1 MIFSDTF
8 LDELRLVVKDCLL
21 NGNLE
26 KVALVKQLLDYDNTQ
41 FGDFLAP
48 LFLPQDNSL
57 HHLVSYSPSAS
68 NLVKVTEEEHNTLS
82 LGVSSSTSELEQGGV
97 EEIQEPTYKWKR
109 KYILPDA
116 KGNLCGIVILT
127 ETGCS
132 IEDVESGRVLYE
144 GNYKVVNH
152 FNFQHGS
159 IISFSLKG
167 IRLLNVYFEDYIDL
181 ADGVEIVK
189 NCPVERDAEGY
200 YVPSDASGRSL
211 IEFGSICS
219 PFNII
224 PKVVEA
230 YQIKAAVS
238 VDLFIRPGSV
248 PRIVWVH
255 KAQKVL
261 PIEVNLEDLVTDT
274 NKSSKETVTKS
285 VRVFSKLDFDL
296 EGLKVAVIGLPKSQT
311 ERFRT
316 MVLSEKKAD
325 ELEFV
330 DSSSHE
336 DQVRIPSKLKDFDIV
351 LVVKR
356 FVGHGTI
363 YALKSLLEGS
373 TTSLVNSTS
382 HGLDSLEKALYR
394 GKEGYPSE
402 EGTVQVPYPFKS
414 N

>member
-97 EEIQEPTYKWKR
+97 EEIQELTYKWKR
-109 KYILPDA
+109 KYISPDA

-238 VDLFIRPGSV
+238 VDLFIRPGSI

-255 KAQKVL
+255 KAQKAL
-261 PIEVNLEDLVTDT
+261 PIEVALEDLVTDT
-274 NKSSKETVTKS
+274 SKSSKETVTKS
-285 VRVFSKLDFDL
+285 SRVFSKLDFDL

-316 MVLSEKKAD
+316 LVLSEKKAD

-373 TTSLVNSTS
+373 TASLVNSTS

>member
-48 LFLPQDNSL
+48 LFLPQDNSI
-57 HHLVSYSPSAS
+57 HHLVSYSSSAS
-68 NLVKVTEEEHNTLS
+68 NLVKLSEEEHESLS
-82 LGVSSSTSELEQGGV
+82 LGVSPSTIELEQEKEA
-97 EEIQEPTYKWKR
+97 EEIQEPTYKWRR
-109 KYILPDA
+109 KYISPEA

-132 IEDVESGRVLYE
+132 IEDVESGKVLYE
-144 GNYKVVNH
+144 GNYKVVTH
-152 FNFQHGS
+152 FNFYHGAV
-159 IISFSLKG
+159 ISFNMSG
-167 IRLLNVYFEDYIDL
+167 IRLLNVSFEDYIDL
-181 ADGVEIVK
+181 EDGVEIVK
-189 NCPVERDAEGY
+189 NCPIEKDDEGY
-200 YVPSDASGRSL
+200 YVPSDSEGRSL
-211 IEFGSICS
+211 TEFGSICS
-219 PFNII
+219 PFNLI
-224 PKVVEA
+224 PKVVESYKIA
-230 YQIKAAVS
+230 TAVS
-238 VDLFIRPGSV
+238 VDLFIRPGSI
-248 PRIVWVH
+248 PRVVWVH
-255 KAQKVL
+255 Q
-261 PIEVNLEDLVTDT
+261 PDDISVNSMSNSSIKLVD
-274 NKSSKETVTKS
+274 KFSKQVEKKS

-296 EGLKVAVIGLPKSQT
+296 KGLKVAVVGLPKSQT

-316 MVLSEKKAD
+316 MVVIEKEAE
-325 ELEFV
+325 ELVFI

-363 YALKSLLEGS
+363 YSLKSLLEGS
-373 TTSLVNSTS
+373 SAALVNSTS
-382 HGLDSLEKALYR
+382 HGLDALEKALYR

-402 EGTVQVPYPFKS
+402 EGTVQVPYPYK
-414 N
+414 

>member
-26 KVALVKQLLDYDNTQ
+26 KVTLVKQLLDYDNSQ

-57 HHLVSYSPSAS
+57 HHLVSYSSSDS
-68 NLVKVTEEEHNTLS
+68 NLVKLSEEEHESLS
-82 LGVSSSTSELEQGGV
+82 LGVSPSTIELEQEKEA
-97 EEIQEPTYKWKR
+97 EEIQEPTYKWRR
-109 KYILPDA
+109 KYISPEA

-132 IEDVESGRVLYE
+132 IEDVESGKVLYE
-144 GNYKVVNH
+144 GNYKVVTH
-152 FNFQHGS
+152 FNFYHGAV
-159 IISFSLKG
+159 ISFNMSG

-181 ADGVEIVK
+181 EDGVEIVK
-189 NCPVERDAEGY
+189 NCPIEKDDEGY
-200 YVPSDASGRSL
+200 YVPSDSEGRSL
-211 IEFGSICS
+211 TEFGSICS
-219 PFNII
+219 PFNLI
-224 PKVVEA
+224 PKVVESYKIA
-230 YQIKAAVS
+230 TAVS
-238 VDLFIRPGSV
+238 VDLFIRPGSI
-248 PRIVWVH
+248 PRVVWVH
-255 KAQKVL
+255 Q
-261 PIEVNLEDLVTDT
+261 PDDISVNSMSNSSIKLVD
-274 NKSSKETVTKS
+274 KFSKQVEKKS

-296 EGLKVAVIGLPKSQT
+296 KGLKVAVVGLPKSQT

-316 MVLSEKKAD
+316 MVVIEKEAE
-325 ELEFV
+325 ELVFI
-330 DSSSHE
+330 DSSSNE

-363 YALKSLLEGS
+363 YSLKSLLEGS
-373 TTSLVNSTS
+373 SAALVNSTS
-382 HGLDSLEKALYR
+382 HGLDALEKALYR

-402 EGTVQVPYPFKS
+402 EGTVQVPYPYK
-414 N
+414 

>member
-48 LFLPQDNSL
+48 LFLPQDNSI
-57 HHLVSYSPSAS
+57 HHLVSYSSSAS
-68 NLVKVTEEEHNTLS
+68 NLVKLSEEEHESLS
-82 LGVSSSTSELEQGGV
+82 LGVSPSTIELEQEKEA
-97 EEIQEPTYKWKR
+97 EEIQEPTYKWRR
-109 KYILPDA
+109 KYISPEA

-132 IEDVESGRVLYE
+132 IEDVESGKVLYE
-144 GNYKVVNH
+144 GNYKVVTH
-152 FNFQHGS
+152 FNFYHGAV
-159 IISFSLKG
+159 ISFNMSG

-181 ADGVEIVK
+181 EDGVEIVK
-189 NCPVERDAEGY
+189 NCPIEKDDEGY
-200 YVPSDASGRSL
+200 YVPSDSEGHSL
-211 IEFGSICS
+211 TEFGSICS
-219 PFNII
+219 PFNLI
-224 PKVVEA
+224 PKVVESYKIA
-230 YQIKAAVS
+230 TAVS
-238 VDLFIRPGSV
+238 VDLFIRPGSI
-248 PRIVWVH
+248 PRVVWVH
-255 KAQKVL
+255 Q
-261 PIEVNLEDLVTDT
+261 PDDISVNSMSNSSIKLVD
-274 NKSSKETVTKS
+274 KFSKQVEKKS

-296 EGLKVAVIGLPKSQT
+296 KGLKVAVVGLPKSQT

-316 MVLSEKKAD
+316 MVVIEKEAE
-325 ELEFV
+325 ELVFI

-363 YALKSLLEGS
+363 YSLKSLLEGS
-373 TTSLVNSTS
+373 SAALVNSTS
-382 HGLDSLEKALYR
+382 HGLDALEKALYR

-402 EGTVQVPYPFKS
+402 EGTVQVPYPYK
-414 N
+414 